1 MAGYDI
7 NSINALGSDPM
18 FLAALQAYN
27 PNFMG
32 TQQVQATQIPQT
44 VTTPQ
49 VATTQ
54 TQALPKADYSEG
66 SDSSTGMVL
75 GLGAVAAGAATLIY
89 AAKKGNGEGIIKG
102 FKNIFKSN
110 NAVKEAAEAVT
121 GGAKKT
127 APLEKIRVMMKGG
140 KPVYY
145 IPGKTTTTKNATEIQ
160 NLINNDSELKKL
172 TGLRFRTGETNINS
186 GTFRIKS
193 GSQEYSI
200 TFDGKKVTKI
210 EQLTG
215 KGKGNIT
222 DKYIDKDG
230 KFLDTFKDETMQE
243 KADAFSERLNK
254 ILQGDF
260 AEISSKETNL
270 TDFVYTTKMGDSVA
284 KIRRQQISTH
294 NAPKDNI
301 KIEELTTLKAFDR
314 DIPAEEDVILHC
326 IRTARENGNNVDSLV
341 GKDFLKRHKL
351 PEGYKVHEFTIEDL
365 KHPVKIVDEKIDS
378 IYLDGKWHKKGSV
391 KCEAYLERGKRDEII
406 AKRVANELKNN
417 AIPDGATIIPV

>member
-32 TQQVQATQIPQT
+32 AQQSQAAQTPQV

-49 VATTQ
+49 VTTTQ

-89 AAKKGNGEGIIKG
+89 AAKRGNGEGIIKG
-102 FKNIFKSN
+102 FKNIFKSKD
-110 NAVKEAAEAVT
+110 AVKEAAEAVT

-127 APLEKIRVMMKGG
+127 APLENIRVMMKGG

-270 TDFVYTTKMGDSVA
+270 SNFTYTTKMGDSIA
-284 KIRRQQISTH
+284 KITRKQISTH
-294 NAPKDNI
+294 GAPKDNI
-301 KIEELTTLKAFDR
+301 TINELTTLKEFKAD
-314 DIPAEEDVILHC
+314 DDAVLAYV
-326 IRTARENGNNVDSLV
+326 RTARESGNNVDSII
-341 GKDFLKRHKL
+341 GKDFLKHRKL
-351 PEGYKVHEFTIEDL
+351 PDGYKVHEFTIKDL
-365 KHPVKIVDEKIDS
+365 KHPVKIVDGKVDS
-378 IYLDGKWHKKGSV
+378 IYIDGKWHKKGSE
-391 KCEAYLERGKRDEII
+391 KCEAYLERGNRADVIEKEI
-406 AKRVANELKNN
+406 AKKLKGNT
-417 AIPDGATIIPV
+417 IPDGATIIPV

>member
-32 TQQVQATQIPQT
+32 AQQSQAAQTPQV

-49 VATTQ
+49 VTTTQ

-102 FKNIFKSN
+102 FKNIFKSKD
-110 NAVKEAAEAVT
+110 AVKEAAEAVT

-230 KFLDTFKDETMQE
+230 KFLDKFKDDAMQE

-301 KIEELTTLKAFDR
+301 KIEELTTLKEFKAD
-314 DIPAEEDVILHC
+314 DDAVLAYV
-326 IRTARENGNNVDSLV
+326 RTARESGNNVDSII
-341 GKDFLKRHKL
+341 GKDFLKHRKL
-351 PEGYKVHEFTIEDL
+351 PDGYKVHEFTIKDL
-365 KHPVKIVDEKIDS
+365 KHPVKIVDGKVDS
-378 IYLDGKWHKKGSV
+378 IYIDGKWHKKGSE
-391 KCEAYLERGKRDEII
+391 KCEAYLERGNRADVIEKEI
-406 AKRVANELKNN
+406 AKKLKGNT
-417 AIPDGATIIPV
+417 IPDGATIIAV

>member
-32 TQQVQATQIPQT
+32 AQQSQAAQTPQV

-49 VATTQ
+49 VTTTQ

-110 NAVKEAAEAVT
+110 NAVKEAAEAVS

-145 IPGKTTTTKNATEIQ
+145 IPGKTTTATTQADIQKLLQGNTKLERQ
-160 NLINNDSELKKL
+160 LKS
-172 TGLRFRTGETNINS
+172 LRLATGETNITA
-186 GTFRIKS
+186 GTFTLKDGGNVNTIIFKGDKIEDIINSSGKSIKDKFLENGKIKS
-193 GSQEYSI
+193 DLTEVSDNAFARRIEEYI
-200 TFDGKKVTKI
+200 EKI
-210 EQLTG
+210 
-215 KGKGNIT
+215 K
-222 DKYIDKDG
+222 
-230 KFLDTFKDETMQE
+230 
-243 KADAFSERLNK
+243 
-254 ILQGDF
+254 QGDADIVRGKDTNLRDF
-260 AEISSKETNL
+260 TYTTQIGDSTAEVFRQGITKGGNAEIK
-270 TDFVYTTKMGDSVA
+270 K
-284 KIRRQQISTH
+284 
-294 NAPKDNI
+294 
-301 KIEELTTLKAFDR
+301 LTTLKEFKATD
-314 DIPAEEDVILHC
+314 DEVLAYV
-326 IRTARENGNNVDSLV
+326 RTARENGNNIDSII
-341 GKDFLKRHKL
+341 GKDFLSKGKV
-351 PEGYKVHEFTIEDL
+351 PDGYKVHEFTLSDHGNVI
-365 KHPVKIVDEKIDS
+365 KIVD
-378 IYLDGKWHKKGSV
+378 GKVEGITIGDKYYSKDTD
-391 KCEAYLERGKRDEII
+391 KCKAYLERNNHSETIEKMIEK
-406 AKRVANELKNN
+406 ALKDNK
-417 AIPDGATIIPV
+417 IPTGATIIPV

>member
-1 MAGYDI
+1 MSNGYGI
-7 NSINALGSDPM
+7 NGINALGSDPM

-32 TQQVQATQIPQT
+32 TQQVQATQTPQT

-75 GLGAVAAGAATLIY
+75 GLGAVAAGAASLIY
-89 AAKKGNGEGIIKG
+89 AAKKGNGNIIKG

-110 NAVKEAAEAVT
+110 DAVKEAAEAVT

-160 NLINNDSELKKL
+160 NLINNDSELKNL

-230 KFLDTFKDETMQE
+230 KFLDKFKDDAMQE

-260 AEISSKETNL
+260 AEIGSKETNL
-270 TDFVYTTKMGDSVA
+270 SNFTYTTKMGDSTA
-284 KIRRQQISTH
+284 KITRKQISTH
-294 NAPKDNI
+294 GAPKDNI
-301 KIEELTTLKAFDR
+301 TINELTTLKEFKAD
-314 DIPAEEDVILHC
+314 DDAVLAYV
-326 IRTARENGNNVDSLV
+326 RTARESGNNVDSII
-341 GKDFLKRHKL
+341 GKDFLKDRKL
-351 PEGYKVHEFTIEDL
+351 PDGYKVHEFTIKDL
-365 KHPVKIVDEKIDS
+365 KHPVKIVDGKVDS
-378 IYLDGKWHKKGSV
+378 IYIDGKWHKKGSE
-391 KCEAYLERGKRDEII
+391 KCEAYLERGNRADVIEKEI
-406 AKRVANELKNN
+406 AKKLKNN
-417 AIPDGATIIPV
+417 RIPDGATIIAA

>member
-32 TQQVQATQIPQT
+32 AQQSQAAQTPQV

-49 VATTQ
+49 VTTTQ

-193 GSQEYSI
+193 GRQEYSI

-215 KGKGNIT
+215 KGKGKGKGDIT
-222 DKYIDKDG
+222 NQYIDKDG

-294 NAPKDNI
+294 NAPIDNI
-301 KIEELTTLKAFDR
+301 KIEELTTLKEFKAD
-314 DIPAEEDVILHC
+314 DDAVLAYV
-326 IRTARENGNNVDSLV
+326 RTARESGNNVDSII
-341 GKDFLKRHKL
+341 GKDFLKHRKL
-351 PEGYKVHEFTIEDL
+351 PDGYKVHEFTIKDL
-365 KHPVKIVDEKIDS
+365 KHPVKIVDGKVDS
-378 IYLDGKWHKKGSV
+378 IYIDGKWHKKGSE
-391 KCEAYLERGKRDEII
+391 KCEAYLERGNRADVIEKEI
-406 AKRVANELKNN
+406 AKKLKGNT
-417 AIPDGATIIPV
+417 IPDGATIIPA

>member
-1 MAGYDI
+1 MSNGYDI

-89 AAKKGNGEGIIKG
+89 AAKKGNGEGFIKG
-102 FKNIFKSN
+102 FKNIFKSKD
-110 NAVKEAAEAVT
+110 AVKEVAEAVT

-127 APLEKIRVMMKGG
+127 APLENIRVMMKGG

-145 IPGKTTTTKNATEIQ
+145 IPGKTTTAKNATEIQ
-160 NLINNDSELKKL
+160 NLINNNSELKKL
-172 TGLRFRTGETNINS
+172 TGLRFRTGETNITA

-230 KFLDTFKDETMQE
+230 KFLDKFKDDAMQE
-243 KADAFSERLNK
+243 KADTFSERLNK

-270 TDFVYTTKMGDSVA
+270 SNFTYTTKMGDSTA
-284 KIRRQQISTH
+284 KITRKQISTH
-294 NAPKDNI
+294 GAPKDNI
-301 KIEELTTLKAFDR
+301 TINELTTLKEFKAD
-314 DIPAEEDVILHC
+314 DDAVLAYV
-326 IRTARENGNNVDSLV
+326 RTARESGNNVDSII
-341 GKDFLKRHKL
+341 GKDFLKNGKL
-351 PEGYKVHEFTIEDL
+351 PDGYKVHEFTIKDNG
-365 KHPVKIVDEKIDS
+365 HDVKIVDGKVDS
-378 IYLDGKWHKKGSV
+378 IYIDGKWHKKGSE
-391 KCEAYLERGKRDEII
+391 KCEAYLERGNRAEVIEKRIT
-406 AKRVANELKNN
+406 KKLKNN
-417 AIPDGATIIPV
+417 AIPDGATIIAA

>member
-32 TQQVQATQIPQT
+32 AQQLQAAQTPQV

-49 VATTQ
+49 VTTTQ

-301 KIEELTTLKAFDR
+301 KIEELTTLKEFKAD
-314 DIPAEEDVILHC
+314 DDAVLAYV
-326 IRTARENGNNVDSLV
+326 RTARESGNNVDSII
-341 GKDFLKRHKL
+341 GKDFLKHRKL
-351 PEGYKVHEFTIEDL
+351 PDGYKVHEFTIKDL
-365 KHPVKIVDEKIDS
+365 KHPVKIVDGKVDS
-378 IYLDGKWHKKGSV
+378 IYIDGKWHKKGSE
-391 KCEAYLERGKRDEII
+391 KCEAYLERGNRADVIEKEI
-406 AKRVANELKNN
+406 AKKLKGNT
-417 AIPDGATIIPV
+417 IPDGATIIPA

>member
-32 TQQVQATQIPQT
+32 AQQVAPADATYVQK
-44 VTTPQ
+44 PQ
-49 VATTQ
+49 VVQSQQA
-54 TQALPKADYSEG
+54 QALPKADYSEG
-66 SDSSTGMVL
+66 SDSSTGMVV
-75 GLGAVAAGAATLIY
+75 GLSAVAAGAASLIY

-127 APLEKIRVMMKGG
+127 APLENIRVMMKGG

-230 KFLDTFKDETMQE
+230 KFLDKFKDDAMQE

-301 KIEELTTLKAFDR
+301 KIEELTTLKEFKAD
-314 DIPAEEDVILHC
+314 DDAVLAYV
-326 IRTARENGNNVDSLV
+326 RTARESGNNVDSII
-341 GKDFLKRHKL
+341 GKDFLKNGKL
-351 PEGYKVHEFTIEDL
+351 PDGYKVHEFTIKDNG
-365 KHPVKIVDEKIDS
+365 HDVKIVDGKVDS
-378 IYLDGKWHKKGSV
+378 IYIDGKWHKKGSE
-391 KCEAYLERGKRDEII
+391 KCEAYLERGNRADVIEKEI
-406 AKRVANELKNN
+406 AKKLKNN
-417 AIPDGATIIPV
+417 RIPDGATIIAA

>member
-1 MAGYDI
+1 MSNGYGI

-89 AAKKGNGEGIIKG
+89 AAKKGNGEGFIKG
-102 FKNIFKSN
+102 FKNIFKSKD
-110 NAVKEAAEAVT
+110 AVKEVAEAVT

-127 APLEKIRVMMKGG
+127 APLENIRVMMKGG
-140 KPVYY
+140 NPVYY
-145 IPGKTTTTKNATEIQ
+145 IPGKTTTTKNATEIK

-186 GTFRIKS
+186 GTFQIKS

-200 TFDGKKVTKI
+200 TFDGKKVTCI

-215 KGKGNIT
+215 KGKGKIT
-222 DKYIDKDG
+222 DQYIDKDG
-230 KFLDTFKDETMQE
+230 KFLDKFKDDTMQE
-243 KADAFSERLNK
+243 KADVFSERLNK

-270 TDFVYTTKMGDSVA
+270 SNFTYTTKMGDSTA
-284 KIRRQQISTH
+284 KITRKQISTH
-294 NAPKDNI
+294 GAPSDNI
-301 KIEELTTLKAFDR
+301 TINELTTLKEFKAD
-314 DIPAEEDVILHC
+314 DDAVLAYV
-326 IRTARENGNNVDSLV
+326 RTARENGNNVDSII
-341 GKDFLKRHKL
+341 GKDFLKKGKL
-351 PEGYKVHEFTIEDL
+351 PDGYKVHEFTIKDNG
-365 KHPVKIVDEKIDS
+365 HDVKIVDGKVDS
-378 IYLDGKWHKKGSV
+378 IYIDGKWHKKGSE
-391 KCEAYLERGKRDEII
+391 KCEAYLERGNRAEVIE
-406 AKRVANELKNN
+406 KRVTKKLKNN
-417 AIPDGATIIPV
+417 AIPDGATIIAA

>member
-1 MAGYDI
+1 MSNGYGID
-7 NSINALGSDPM
+7 SINALGSDPM
-18 FLAALQAYN
+18 FWAALQAYN
-27 PNFMG
+27 PNFRG
-32 TQQVQATQIPQT
+32 TQQVAATDALYVQKPE
-44 VTTPQ
+44 VTQSLPAQQ
-49 VATTQ
+49 VR
-54 TQALPKADYSEG
+54 ALQADYTEE
-66 SDSSTGMVL
+66 DSNALAWIGGGVGASALL
-75 GLGAVAAGAATLIY
+75 GGLDIAFCKGKHLKKIGNCFKGKAEK
-89 AAKKGNGEGIIKG
+89 AAK
-102 FKNIFKSN
+102 
-110 NAVKEAAEAVT
+110 AAEAVT

-127 APLEKIRVMMKGG
+127 APLENIRVMMKGG

-230 KFLDTFKDETMQE
+230 KFLDTFKDDAMQE

-260 AEISSKETNL
+260 AEIGSKETNL

-301 KIEELTTLKAFDR
+301 KIEELTTLKEFKAD
-314 DIPAEEDVILHC
+314 DDAVLAYV
-326 IRTARENGNNVDSLV
+326 RTARESGNNVDSII
-341 GKDFLKRHKL
+341 GKDFLKNGKL
-351 PEGYKVHEFTIEDL
+351 PDGYKVHEFTIKDNG
-365 KHPVKIVDEKIDS
+365 HDVKIVDGKVDS
-378 IYLDGKWHKKGSV
+378 IYIDGKWHKKGSE
-391 KCEAYLERGKRDEII
+391 KCEAYLERGNRDEII
-406 AKRVANELKNN
+406 AKKVAKKLKDN
-417 AIPDGATIIPV
+417 AIPDGATIIAA